1 MYKSKKVIAN
11 ALFLC
16 FLLSNTAFGQT
27 GPNNDFD
34 SLFTLENTPENLS
47 SSLDAIDRL
56 NDAANPYASQTTPV
70 PIDLELLQYLQEQIN
85 SKDSLLEGGSPQ
97 DLDIKRFGSFALDS
111 SSGPFVEDNPLEEIA
126 PEAELSARLPQ
137 SEAFSTLNDPQIGSN
152 RPLNLTPTTGVAPL
166 PIPEVI
172 IPAPG
177 VMSLLITHA
186 LLAKR
191 RRS

>member
-1 MYKSKKVIAN
+1 MNKSKVIAN

-16 FLLSNTAFGQT
+16 FLLSNTVFGQNS
-27 GPNNDFD
+27 PNNDFD
-34 SLFTLENTPENLS
+34 SLFTLENTRENLS

-97 DLDIKRFGSFALDS
+97 DLDIQRFGSFALDS
-111 SSGPFVEDNPLEEIA
+111 SSAPFVQDNPLEQTIA
-126 PEAELSARLPQ
+126 PEAELSTRLPQ
-137 SEAFSTLNDPQIGSN
+137 SESFSTLNDPQIGSN
-152 RPLNLTPTTGVAPL
+152 RPLNLTPTTGLA

-186 LLAKR
+186 LLSKR